1 MANNLLKPNEDIL
14 VAKGVGSNGGGVM
27 VVDPNRVINKEGL
40 VDDRY
45 INQEDLVMY
54 ANLKAYIKPTNSI
67 FEKQDESRNVVDLGA
82 IKLNFLNPIK
92 NIQTDS
98 KTGKVLSISNKNEL
112 TVDYTDFFTSKNVS
126 DNMPDPEGFGIT
138 SIDVIQNASMIP
150 KVVIEFTDVQGR
162 TLLERGNDPNSPYSP
177 YNLFYR
183 FPYPTFLLTLK
194 GYYGKA
200 IEYPLVL
207 LKSNTKFDPNT
218 GNYTIRAEFL
228 SRTFAIFNTFLI
240 TYAYV
245 APFMFKTKDG
255 DYIGERI
262 LADIYRLQ
270 NKYYA
275 DLCSKDKSLKFSDY
289 EIKVGEK
296 TPATPAPIRLFDLRN
311 IIDNLSV
318 DESKSDPTTIKNTKI
333 LDNLSAAKTLI
344 IDSKDKLILGTPGYT
359 QSNLLSIINSAINN
373 NLEAS
378 VITKI
383 REKIKTTKIVYNDST
398 TFITQ
403 TNDIL
408 QIIDDEYY
416 KVSEQVINSKIVN
429 ITQKLGYKPT
439 IGNIYRIIMNNIQTF
454 LILLDVA
461 GLKASDQISFN
472 TNNRVSSQKMAG
484 EYDVAANGIKNF
496 YPFPNY
502 FMEDKLNANT
512 FKKIYPGNN
521 VINKTWSE
529 VEFIDEVYKAIDDIH
544 QRSISQPTPD
554 FVPKESGLISPFFV
568 GDGVNLFPSKN
579 QTQPNEFDII
589 GEMFSA
595 FQHNFIYSGLI
606 FRNKLGSNLKKICEA
621 YGNYEFGL
629 LSDIV
634 LDTEDVGKKYT
645 LLTFIKNILSKDTD
659 VHKSISTYLKGGVT
673 NNFANFQSRLK
684 ASIEKEKQL
693 IGNNYTTSDLTN
705 LIAERNKLISDNMS
719 ISYRNLL
726 NSLSNQKPAVMY
738 NRSEPITPMF
748 TYTNYAKNHNKYQ
761 AKASNFNFLGFF
773 NENFDKTKINYFAG
787 SNTNLDVL
795 LSSSPLDFYNLNKK
809 VTDNGNSFNTLTF
822 TVDDANEN
830 YNKILGL
837 KPGNIPTDSI
847 NNDKHRTLVR

>member
-1 MANNLLKPNEDIL
+1 MASNLLKPNEDIL
-14 VAKGVGSNGGGVM
+14 VAKGVGANGGGVL
-27 VVDPNRVINKEGL
+27 VVDPNRIINNDGL

-45 INQEDLVMY
+45 VNQEDLVMY

-67 FEKQDESRNVVDLGA
+67 FEKQNESRNVVDLGA

-92 NIQTDS
+92 SIETDP
-98 KTGKVLSISNKNEL
+98 KTGKVVNISNKNEL

-126 DNMPDPEGFGIT
+126 ENMADPEGFGIT
-138 SIDVIQNASMIP
+138 SIDVMQNASMIP

-162 TLLERGNDPNSPYSP
+162 TLLERGNDPNNPH
-177 YNLFYR
+177 NLFYR

-228 SRTFAIFNTFLI
+228 SRTFAIFNSFLI

-255 DYIGERI
+255 DYVGERI

-289 EIKVGEK
+289 EIKVGDK
-296 TPATPAPIRLFDLRN
+296 TPANPTPIRLFDLRN
-311 IIDNLSV
+311 IIDNLSI
-318 DESKSDPTTIKNTKI
+318 DESKSDPATIKNTKI

-344 IDSKDKLILGTPGYT
+344 IDSKDKIILKTPGFNQT
-359 QSNLLSIINSAINN
+359 NLLSIINSQIN
-373 NLEAS
+373 NLEAN

-383 REKIKTTKIVYNDST
+383 REKTKVSKIVYNDSA

-403 TNDIL
+403 INDVL

-416 KVSEQVINSKIVN
+416 KISELVINSKIIN

-439 IGNIYRIIMNNIQTF
+439 IGNIYRIIMNNIQAF

-461 GLKASDQISFN
+461 GLRASNQISFN
-472 TNNRVSSQKMAG
+472 SNNRVSSQKIAG
-484 EYDVAANGIKNF
+484 EYDVADNGVKNF

-512 FKKIYPGNN
+512 YKKIYPGTN
-521 VINKTWSE
+521 VVNKTWSE
-529 VEFIDEVYKAIDDIH
+529 VEFIDEIYKAIDDIH
-544 QRSISQPTPD
+544 LRSVAQPTPD
-554 FVPKESGLISPFFV
+554 FVPKESGLLSPFFV
-568 GDGVNLFPSKN
+568 GDNIDLFPSKN
-579 QTQPNEFDII
+579 QTQPNESDII
-589 GEMFSA
+589 AEMFSS

-606 FRNKLGSNLKKICEA
+606 FRNKLGANLKKICEA

-645 LLTFIKNILSKDTD
+645 LLTFIKNILSKGDD
-659 VHKSISTYLKGGVT
+659 AHKSIATYLKGGIT
-673 NNFANFQSRLK
+673 HNFTNFQGRLK
-684 ASIEKEKQL
+684 ASIEKEKQM
-693 IGNNYTTSDLTN
+693 IGNNYSTTDLQN

-719 ISYRNLL
+719 LSYKNLL
-726 NSLSNQKPAVMY
+726 NSLSSQKPAVMY
-738 NRSEPITPMF
+738 NRTEPITPIF
-748 TYTNYAKNHNKYQ
+748 NYVNYAKNHNKYQ
-761 AKASNFNFLGFF
+761 AKASNFNFSQFF
-773 NENFDKTKINYFAG
+773 NENFDKTKTNYFAG
-787 SNTNLDVL
+787 SNANLDIL
-795 LSSSPLDFYNLNKK
+795 LSSAPLDFYSLNKK

-837 KPGNIPTDSI
+837 KSGNIPTDSI